1 MIVCL
6 YSIND
11 VISCKKLYNSILC
24 IVIVG
29 EEFVCMSRGGCS
41 AVFISL
47 SEETAEL
54 VLRWK
59 ANGMQNL
66 MCSVH
71 KLLLISSFASALS
84 PHQSDNDLMG

>member
-1 MIVCL
+1 MLKFMIVCL

-11 VISCKKLYNSILC
+11 VMSCTSCIIQFCALLYIA
-24 IVIVG
+24 G
-29 EEFVCMSRGGCS
+29 EEFVCMNRGGCS
-41 AVFISL
+41 AVFMSL

-71 KLLLISSFASALS
+71 KIIA
-84 PHQSDNDLMG
+84 